1 MLTNLSI
8 VARTGIK
15 STKLPSKLN
24 FIVICRV
31 RTNSV
36 EVRFSD
42 DLLVL
47 GLCSKSGDLINR
59 RYRCIY
65 IYISDREVG
74 TDGNADIILLRLQIS
89 RGRIPEAE
97 DSRET
102 SSWRETDAAG
112 GHLHKSARNSS
123 RTGTIT
129 YLSWRGVYVRMC
141 DGRGRVHIFGTVVGS
156 VRLRAL

>member
-65 IYISDREVG
+65 IYIRSRSGYGRECRHYTFTVANISGSDSG
-74 TDGNADIILLRLQIS
+74 S
-89 RGRIPEAE
+89 RGF
-97 DSRET
+97 
-102 SSWRETDAAG
+102 AG
-112 GHLHKSARNSS
+112 NVFVARNRRS
-123 RTGTIT
+123 RRT
-129 YLSWRGVYVRMC
+129 
-141 DGRGRVHIFGTVVGS
+141 F
-156 VRLRAL
+156 A